1 MAFETNTQETSEYYR
16 AIDDLRISFPGE
28 VTSICE
34 AIHRND
40 EQEVREQSKTLGKQW
55 FPLAKSEAIRKGH
68 AGLLRILLE
77 ADESVNEALMGSACE
92 TKDRESIRALFDFN
106 CPVNARLSPDGF
118 PLWSAV
124 DDFSFMQWLIKHGAD
139 TSVRS
144 NLDQSTLSK
153 AIVVG
158 SMEVVDF
165 LLAKEDDVTRGD
177 LLHCAAERTDQNEG
191 AALALELLQRGAD
204 VNAHRYNNTVALRQ
218 RYLSKLETP
227 LHTACFHKNAA
238 VAKILLDHGANLH
251 SHMLQQFKEVG
262 PTPFEVARTSSSTEL
277 ADLLMA
283 EDLRRA
289 RM

>member
-1 MAFETNTQETSEYYR
+1 M
-16 AIDDLRISFPGE
+16 G
-28 VTSICE
+28 
-34 AIHRND
+34 
-40 EQEVREQSKTLGKQW
+40 
-55 FPLAKSEAIRKGH
+55 
-68 AGLLRILLE
+68 RILLE

-124 DDFSFMQWLIKHGAD
+124 DDFSFMQWLIKHWAD

-177 LLHCAAERTDQNEG
+177 LLHCAA
-191 AALALELLQRGAD
+191 
-204 VNAHRYNNTVALRQ
+204 AHRYNNTVALRQ